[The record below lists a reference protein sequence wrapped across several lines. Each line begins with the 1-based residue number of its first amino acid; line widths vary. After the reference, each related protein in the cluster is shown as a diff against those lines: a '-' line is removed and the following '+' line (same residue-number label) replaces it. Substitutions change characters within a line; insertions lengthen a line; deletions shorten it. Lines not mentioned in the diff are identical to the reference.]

1 MPRTTEVAQSKLEK
15 LVGKLKAYVK
25 EHKARPFQPRPK
37 GSKLRVFS
45 DCAGIS
51 AETIALT
58 LLGLKQ
64 FFTIVGGSEI
74 DEVKRCLIGVVHET
88 CRTSCKSESFA
99 TDIFQRDPKDSP
111 GADIYLAGFPCPA
124 FSKMGRRF
132 GLRDSKKRGIP
143 LVAGL
148 RYIAYHKP
156 PIVLLEQVTG
166 FLEKKHWLAQK
177 MLRKT
182 FAACGLQKSCR
193 LATTACPKA
202 DPVFGSW
209 PCEIPLPNSGFPRP
223 WGSVLLLNPSWTP
236 AKWEMKYWIWASL
249 AQALQPRSFELATGS
264 WTSPPPLGSPAF
276 PSVR

>member
-88 CRTSCKSESFA
+88 CRTSCKSVFRAWANCCFGSSKAASAMKKCLKGSINSSSCLKEDNLNLETSFPHGEKLVR
-99 TDIFQRDPKDSP
+99 TRNVR
-111 GADIYLAGFPCPA
+111 FPCHEEL
-124 FSKMGRRF
+124 S
-132 GLRDSKKRGIP
+132 
-143 LVAGL
+143 
-148 RYIAYHKP
+148 
-156 PIVLLEQVTG
+156 
-166 FLEKKHWLAQK
+166 
-177 MLRKT
+177 
-182 FAACGLQKSCR
+182 
-193 LATTACPKA
+193 
-202 DPVFGSW
+202 
-209 PCEIPLPNSGFPRP
+209 
-223 WGSVLLLNPSWTP
+223 
-236 AKWEMKYWIWASL
+236 AK
-249 AQALQPRSFELATGS
+249 
-264 WTSPPPLGSPAF
+264 
-276 PSVR
+276 

>member
-1 MPRTTEVAQSKLEK
+1 M
-15 LVGKLKAYVK
+15 GKLKAYVK

-143 LVAGL
+143 GGWTAVHSLPQAARSFAGASDWLLGKEALAGPEDASQNICCL
-148 RYIAYHKP
+148 RVHGPCKS
-156 PIVLLEQVTG
+156 
-166 FLEKKHWLAQK
+166 LAD
-177 MLRKT
+177 LRP
-182 FAACGLQKSCR
+182 R
-193 LATTACPKA
+193 LAPKQTPSLGRGLA
-202 DPVFGSW
+202 KSHCRIPVSQG
-209 PCEIPLPNSGFPRP
+209 
-223 WGSVLLLNPSWTP
+223 
-236 AKWEMKYWIWASL
+236 
-249 AQALQPRSFELATGS
+249 
-264 WTSPPPLGSPAF
+264 LGEVS
-276 PSVR
+276 SD

>member
-182 FAACGLQKSCR
+182 FAACGYTVRAKVLQTCDHGLPQSRPR
-193 LATTACPKA
+193 LWVVALRNPIAEFRFPKA
-202 DPVFGSW
+202 LGK
-209 PCEIPLPNSGFPRP
+209 C
-223 WGSVLLLNPSWTP
+223 
-236 AKWEMKYWIWASL
+236 
-249 AQALQPRSFELATGS
+249 
-264 WTSPPPLGSPAF
+264 PPLGRRQSG
-276 PSVR
+276 R

>member
-1 MPRTTEVAQSKLEK
+1 M
-15 LVGKLKAYVK
+15 GKLKAYVK

-182 FAACGLQKSCR
+182 FAACGYTVRAKVLQTCDHGLPQSRPR
-193 LATTACPKA
+193 LWVVPLRNPIAEFRFPKA
-202 DPVFGSW
+202 LGKCLIIESILDVG
-209 PCEIPLPNSGFPRP
+209 
-223 WGSVLLLNPSWTP
+223 
-236 AKWEMKYWIWASL
+236 K
-249 AQALQPRSFELATGS
+249 PRSFELATGS